1 VLTNAADRLV
11 ATRPLTG
18 PHLNRIP
25 PLGFAYLDLALYLLV
40 FFVAGAW
47 RMSMDPD

>member
-1 VLTNAADRLV
+1 M
-11 ATRPLTG
+11 ATCPLTG

-40 FFVAGAW
+40 FLVAGAW